1 MSTDC
6 LCEYHGRASRDTL
19 RVWSGWAS
27 TVIHWQHYE
36 LDLGPR
42 YAPGRGPRYTPD
54 RGQRYEPNNWP
65 SYAPGRGPRYALGC
79 GPRYVPDRGPRN
91 CRTNL
96 SATAPL
102 DLRASGPTA
111 QIHINGHR
119 GPAPLEPA
127 AGVMS
132 SRCWDRTRTRPTGVC
147 TPLDRTTRTALPAC
161 TCLDPQPLARDPAG
175 AGGVA

>member
-6 LCEYHGRASRDTL
+6 LCEYHGRAGQDIL

-27 TVIHWQHYE
+27 TVIHGPSDE

-42 YAPGRGPRYTPD
+42 YAPGRGPRY
-54 RGQRYEPNNWP
+54 
-65 SYAPGRGPRYALGC
+65 
-79 GPRYVPDRGPRN
+79 VPDHGPRN

-102 DLRASGPTA
+102 DPRASGLTA

-132 SRCWDRTRTRPTGVC
+132 RCCWDRTRTRPTGVY
-147 TPLDRTTRTALPAC
+147 TPLDRTTRTTLPTC
-161 TCLDPQPLARDPAG
+161 TCLDPQPLARDPTG
-175 AGGVA
+175 AGGVAWTNQG

>member
-1 MSTDC
+1 MSTDY

-27 TVIHWQHYE
+27 TVIHWPHYE
-36 LDLGPR
+36 PDLGPR
-42 YAPGRGPRYTPD
+42 YALGRR
-54 RGQRYEPNNWP
+54 
-65 SYAPGRGPRYALGC
+65 
-79 GPRYVPDRGPRN
+79 PRN

-132 SRCWDRTRTRPTGVC
+132 RCCYSADWSLHTAGPDNPDRATRLHLLGPAAIGSGPCRRRRSGVGQSGM
-147 TPLDRTTRTALPAC
+147 DRAE
-161 TCLDPQPLARDPAG
+161 
-175 AGGVA
+175 GGDYS